1 MKIAA
6 SITESMKI
14 GVANIPNIAKS
25 QINYWR
31 GRILIPAGPNESGNK
46 PNSVIANI
54 EEQLRPA
61 PGHVGNTETVK
72 LQEVNPFV

>member
-1 MKIAA
+1 MAA
-6 SITESMKI
+6 SITESMRI
-14 GVANIPNIAKS
+14 GVANIANIPKS
-25 QINYWR
+25 QINYQH
-31 GRILIPAGPNESGNK
+31 GRTLIHAVPSGSGNK